1 MLQLT
6 NTQRT
11 TGIIKYQTPYNVNSH
26 DQITDLYIVYTKKI
40 NTEFSTLKRNLSYVY
55 NRCFEKAAL
64 KKQTVKKYATVPKGS
79 MDSVSL
85 LLFVRSVLCFRA
97 KEEPII
103 SH

>member
-1 MLQLT
+1 M
-6 NTQRT
+6 
-11 TGIIKYQTPYNVNSH
+11 NSH

-85 LLFVRSVLCFRA
+85 LLFVRSALCFRA